1 MPKAR
6 EGKPVMTANNLTQL
20 PPGFYC
26 DSGKGGVSTL
36 CFIVSKYGRGRSFAQ
51 RLTVKGERVTRGLGS
66 LKRVQ
71 DGRPAGWMTLTEAR
85 DEARANYV
93 EARKGKDPFADRPAK
108 GGPKFG
114 EVVAAWIA
122 AETTRWRPS
131 TLRHNQGVANLHLAK
146 LADRRIADVDKK
158 TVIKFLEGIKGA
170 TVRRTAA
177 QIVVKVLAR
186 AVSREY
192 IERKPV
198 DLDVL
203 KAAIPA
209 LRKDAS
215 QTKNHARLPP
225 AEVGPFLRSL
235 PDTLYSR
242 AIAFVAYT
250 LVRGGE
256 MRGAAWDEID
266 MAARLWV
273 VPKRR
278 TKSKK
283 KHKVPLS
290 DGAMRVLKRQL
301 EETGGTGLV
310 FVAPTTGRALNN
322 NFARDL
328 LASWPTKSTLHG
340 MRSSGRSW
348 MAERPDIRPDTAEM
362 CLDHAVGSNVERIY
376 SQAELVVMKRAAL
389 DAWGAYLDARRE
401 PAGAGR
407 VASGRGNEVSALDAR
422 FSDPDE
428 PYEDRRLS

>member
-26 DSGKGGVSTL
+26 DSGRGGVSTL
-36 CFIVSKYGRGRSFAQ
+36 CFIVSEGGRGRSFAQ

-71 DGRPAGWMTLTEAR
+71 DGRPVGWMTLTEAR
-85 DEARANYV
+85 DAARANYV

-122 AETTRWRPS
+122 DETPRWRPA
-131 TLRHNQGVANLHLAK
+131 TLRRMQGVANLHLAK
-146 LADRRIADVDKK
+146 LADLRIADVDRK
-158 TVIKFLEGIKGA
+158 TVIKLLEGIKGA
-170 TVRRTAA
+170 AVRRTAA
-177 QIVVKVLAR
+177 RIVVKVLTR

-198 DLDVL
+198 DADVL

-215 QTKNHARLPP
+215 QTKHHDRLPP

-235 PDTLYSR
+235 PDTVYSR
-242 AIAFVAYT
+242 ALEFVAYT
-250 LVRGGE
+250 LVRLGE
-256 MRGAAWDEID
+256 MRKATWDEID

-273 VPKRR
+273 VPEGRA
-278 TKSKK
+278 KSKAE
-283 KHKVPLS
+283 HKVPLS
-290 DGAMRVLKRQL
+290 DGAMRVLKRQR

-310 FVAPTTGRALNN
+310 FVAPTTGHALNKS
-322 NFARDL
+322 FARKL

-348 MAERPDIRPDTAEM
+348 MAERPGILPDTAEK
-362 CLDHAVGSNVERIY
+362 CLGHAVGNKVERSY
-376 SQAELVVMKRAAL
+376 NDAELLDMKRAAL
-389 DAWGAYLDARRE
+389 DAWGTYLDA
-401 PAGAGR
+401 
-407 VASGRGNEVSALDAR
+407 
-422 FSDPDE
+422 
-428 PYEDRRLS
+428 

>member
-6 EGKPVMTANNLTQL
+6 EGKPVMTADNLTQL

-36 CFIVSKYGRGRSFAQ
+36 CFIVSKGGRGRSFAQ

-71 DGRPAGWMTLTEAR
+71 DGRRAGWMTLTEAR

-114 EVVAAWIA
+114 EVLAAWITD
-122 AETTRWRPS
+122 ETPRWRAA
-131 TLRHNQGVANLHLAK
+131 TLRRIQGVANLHLAK
-146 LADRRIADVDKK
+146 LADLRVADVAQK

-186 AVSREY
+186 AESREY
-192 IERKPV
+192 IERNPV
-198 DLDVL
+198 DILVL

-215 QTKNHARLPP
+215 QTKNHDRLPP
-225 AEVGPFLRSL
+225 AEVGPFLQSL
-235 PDTLYSR
+235 PDTVYSR
-242 AIAFVAYT
+242 ALAFVAYT

-256 MRGAAWDEID
+256 MRGATWDEID

-273 VPKRR
+273 VPEGR

-283 KHKVPLS
+283 EHEVPLS
-290 DGAMRVLKRQL
+290 DGAMRFLKRQL

-310 FVAPTTGRALNN
+310 FVAPTTGRTLNKS
-322 NFARDL
+322 FARNL

-340 MRSSGRSW
+340 MRSSGRTW
-348 MAERPDIRPDTAEM
+348 MAERLDIRFDAAEM
-362 CLDHAVGSNVERIY
+362 CLGHAVGSSVERRY
-376 SQAELVVMKRAAL
+376 NHAELRDMKRAAL
-389 DAWGAYLDARRE
+389 DAWGAYLDA
-401 PAGAGR
+401 A
-407 VASGRGNEVSALDAR
+407 
-422 FSDPDE
+422 
-428 PYEDRRLS
+428 

>member
-6 EGKPVMTANNLTQL
+6 EGKPVMTADNLTQL
-20 PPGFYC
+20 PAGFYC

-36 CFIVSKYGRGRSFAQ
+36 CFIVSKDGRGRSFAQ

-122 AETTRWRPS
+122 DETPRWRAA
-131 TLRHNQGVANLHLAK
+131 TLRRIQCLANLHLAK
-146 LADRRIADVDKK
+146 LADRRIADVDRK

-170 TVRRTAA
+170 SVRRSAA
-177 QIVVKVLAR
+177 QIVVKVLTR
-186 AVSREY
+186 GVSREY
-192 IERKPV
+192 IERNPV
-198 DLDVL
+198 DTDVL

-215 QTKNHARLPP
+215 QTKNHDSLPP

-235 PDTLYSR
+235 PDTVYSR
-242 AIAFVAYT
+242 AIALVAYT

-266 MAARLWV
+266 MARRLWV
-273 VPKRR
+273 VPEGR
-278 TKSKK
+278 TKSKEE
-283 KHKVPLS
+283 HDVPLS
-290 DGAMRVLKRQL
+290 DGAMRVLKRQR

-310 FVAPTTGRALNN
+310 FVAPTTGRTLNN
-322 NFARDL
+322 SFAHKL

-348 MAERPDIRPDTAEM
+348 MAERPRIRPDTAER
-362 CLDHAVGSNVERIY
+362 CLGHAVGSKVERIY
-376 SQAELVVMKRAAL
+376 NRAKLIAMKGTAL
-389 DAWGAYLDARRE
+389 DAWGAYLDA
-401 PAGAGR
+401 
-407 VASGRGNEVSALDAR
+407 
-422 FSDPDE
+422 
-428 PYEDRRLS
+428 